1 MNPSSALQLTRCM
14 GYLSVAALILGLG
27 LALYAL
33 QMNSSSPVD
42 LSGAL
47 ALVVLWLTNLV
58 TLILNAIYWWIRRW
72 PKWLLATVVVQACA
86 AIAALIPMLTS

>member
-1 MNPSSALQLTRCM
+1 MSPSNALLFTRVI
-14 GYLSVAALILGLG
+14 GYFSVAALIAGLG

-47 ALVVLWLTNLV
+47 ALMVLWLTNLV
-58 TLILNAIYWWIRRW
+58 TLIFNSIYWYIRRW
-72 PKWLLATVVVQACA
+72 PKWLLVTLVVQACV
-86 AIAALIPMLTS
+86 AIAALVPMLTS